1 MHGLSRRLLVAGVCI
16 SGAIALTATGLTM
29 GSGGSALSRSGAQA
43 SNRSAKL
50 AQEANAAFVRA
61 MRHQES
67 PGAAAGPA
75 SATAVEY
82 YNWSGYGDGSK
93 TKGAFTKVSGAW
105 KVPSVTCTHEDQ
117 IASLWVGL
125 DGLSDATVEQTGVSA
140 QCFEDSAYY
149 YSWYEMFPAGTVEFG
164 TTVLPGDSI
173 SASVVRSGTKYTI
186 TLTDSTHTANSG
198 SVTATCKATT
208 CLDTSAE
215 WIAERPE
222 YATTGEVPLVSYGT
236 WTLSSGNVTSG
247 GKSGTISS
255 FKPES
260 ITMIDST
267 NTYDLSTPSALT
279 GGNSFKT
286 TWDDSY

>member
-1 MHGLSRRLLVAGVCI
+1 
-16 SGAIALTATGLTM
+16 
-29 GSGGSALSRSGAQA
+29 
-43 SNRSAKL
+43 
-50 AQEANAAFVRA
+50 

-67 PGAAAGPA
+67 PGRAAAPA
-75 SATAVEY
+75 NATAVEY
-82 YNWSGYGDGSK
+82 YNWSGYADGSK

-105 KVPSVTCTHEDQ
+105 KVPSVTCTPEDQ
-117 IASLWVGL
+117 IASLWVGI
-125 DGLSDATVEQTGVSA
+125 DGFSDATVEQTGVSA
-140 QCFEDSAYY
+140 QCFEGSAFY
-149 YSWYEMFPAGTVEFG
+149 YSWYEMYPAGTVEFG
-164 TTVLPGDSI
+164 TTVSPGDSI

-186 TLTDSTHTANSG
+186 TLKDSTHTANSG
-198 SVTATCKATT
+198 SATATCKATT

-222 YATTGEVPLVSYGT
+222 YASTGDVPLVSYGT
-236 WTLSSGNVTSG
+236 WTLSSGSVTSG

-267 NTYDLSTPSALT
+267 GTYDLSTPSALT

-286 TWDDSY
+286 TWDNSY